1 MQARELLSVLPA
13 DLIKSILARRQ
24 KMADQLPKELELR
37 KEENDRA
44 YKLAKEAKESLLALE
59 SEINNSKDHLGAIA
73 TARINFDE
81 KEEFRR
87 RSSSRLQ
94 NVKNKIEDCNEGI
107 DFWKNMLEGDWGHL
121 LEDAERVKSGGRSSF
136 ALANHRNG
144 LSEEAEK

>member
-1 MQARELLSVLPA
+1 MTVLPA

-24 KMADQLPKELELR
+24 KMADLLPKELELR

-59 SEINNSKDHLGAIA
+59 NEKNNSKDYLSAIA

-94 NVKNKIEDCNEGI
+94 NVKNKIKDCNEGI
-107 DFWKNMLEGDWGHL
+107 DFWKKMLEGDWGHL

-144 LSEEAEK
+144 LSEEGEK

>member
-1 MQARELLSVLPA
+1 MLTVLPA

-24 KMADQLPKELELR
+24 KMADLLPKELELR

-59 SEINNSKDHLGAIA
+59 NEKNNSKDYLSAIA

-94 NVKNKIEDCNEGI
+94 NVKNKIKDCNEGI

-144 LSEEAEK
+144 LSEEGEK

>member
-1 MQARELLSVLPA
+1 MLTVLPA

-24 KMADQLPKELELR
+24 KMADLLPKELELR

-59 SEINNSKDHLGAIA
+59 NEKNNSKDYLSAIA

-94 NVKNKIEDCNEGI
+94 NVKNKIKDCNEGI

-136 ALANHRNG
+136 ALANHRSG
-144 LSEEAEK
+144 LSEEGEK

>member
-1 MQARELLSVLPA
+1 MLTVLPA

-24 KMADQLPKELELR
+24 KMADLLPKELELR

-59 SEINNSKDHLGAIA
+59 SEKNNSKDYLSAIA

-94 NVKNKIEDCNEGI
+94 NVKNKIKDCNEGI
-107 DFWKNMLEGDWGHL
+107 DFWKKMLEGDWGHL

-144 LSEEAEK
+144 LSEEGEK

>member
-1 MQARELLSVLPA
+1 MTVLPA

-24 KMADQLPKELELR
+24 KMADLLPKELELR

-59 SEINNSKDHLGAIA
+59 NEKNNSKDYLSAIA

-94 NVKNKIEDCNEGI
+94 NVKNKIKDCNEGI

-144 LSEEAEK
+144 LSEEGEK